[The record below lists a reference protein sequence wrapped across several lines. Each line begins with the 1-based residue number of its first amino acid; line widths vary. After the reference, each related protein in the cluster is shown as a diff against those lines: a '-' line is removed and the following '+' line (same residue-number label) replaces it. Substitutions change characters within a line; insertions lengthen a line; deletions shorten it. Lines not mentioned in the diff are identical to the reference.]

1 MIALEQRADGVV
13 LPVRAQPGARKAELK
28 GEQDGALKAAVTQVA
43 EQGKAN
49 RALIALLCERL
60 RLKKSQVKLLS
71 GETSRRKRFLVTDIA
86 LDELQSRLA
95 ETP

>member
-1 MIALEQRADGVV
+1 MIALEQHPEGVV
-13 LPVRAQPGARKAELK
+13 LPVRAQPGARKTELK

-49 RALIALLCERL
+49 RALIALLCKRL
-60 RLKKSQVKLLS
+60 HLKKSQLKLLS
-71 GETSRRKRFLVTDIA
+71 GETSRRKRFLVTGIA